1 MSKSRFTVRQLTTA
15 AIIAAIY
22 AALTLFLPIPQYGA
36 VQLRV
41 AEAMTL
47 LPFLFPEAIP
57 GLAVGCF
64 IANLFGSPFM
74 LDWFVGTTATLIA
87 AIWVSKLKNKWLTP
101 IPPVLCNAVLV
112 GAEIAWLS
120 TGDGAPFL
128 ASFGF
133 NALTVGA
140 GELIACAV
148 LGLPLLHW
156 IAHSTALKP
165 YIKENRLAHAE

>member
-1 MSKSRFTVRQLTTA
+1 MSKSRFSTRQLA
-15 AIIAAIY
+15 IAGIIAAVY
-22 AALTLFLPIPQYGA
+22 AVLTIFLPIPQYGG

-57 GLAVGCF
+57 GLTIGCF
-64 IANLFGSPFM
+64 IANLQSPLV
-74 LDWFVGTTATLIA
+74 LDWIVGTSATLIA

-101 IPPVLCNAVLV
+101 IPPVLCNAIIV

-120 TGDGAPFL
+120 MGDGAPFL
-128 ASFGF
+128 PAFAL
-133 NALTVGA
+133 NALTVGM
-140 GELIACAV
+140 GEAIACAA

-156 IAHSTALKP
+156 ISRAPALRPYLSTKS
-165 YIKENRLAHAE
+165 I

>member
-1 MSKSRFTVRQLTTA
+1 MSKSHFTTRQLTTA
-15 AIIAAIY
+15 AIIAAVY
-22 AALTLFLPIPQYGA
+22 AVLTIFLPIPQYGA

-64 IANLFGSPFM
+64 IATLSSPFV
-74 LDWFVGTTATLIA
+74 LDWLVGTSATLIS
-87 AIWVSKLKNKWLTP
+87 AIWVSKMKNKWLTP

-120 TGDGAPFL
+120 MGDGAPFL
-128 ASFGF
+128 AAFGF
-133 NALTVGA
+133 NALTVGL
-140 GELIACAV
+140 GELIACAA

-156 IAHSTALKP
+156 VSRSPALKP
-165 YIKENRLAHAE
+165 FITLRTV

>member
-1 MSKSRFTVRQLTTA
+1 MSKSRFTTKQLTTA
-15 AIIAAIY
+15 AIIAATY
-22 AALTLFLPIPQYGA
+22 AVLTLFLPIPQYGA
-36 VQLRV
+36 IQLRV

-64 IANLFGSPFM
+64 IANLSSPFV
-74 LDWFVGTTATLIA
+74 LDWIVGTSATLIA
-87 AIWVSKLKNKWLTP
+87 AIWVSKMKNQWLTP
-101 IPPVLCNAVLV
+101 IAPVLCNAVFV

-120 TGDGAPFL
+120 MGDGAPFL
-128 ASFGF
+128 AAFGF

-140 GELIACAV
+140 GELIACAA

-156 IAHSTALKP
+156 VSKSRALKP
-165 YIKENRLAHAE
+165 YITLRTV